1 MPFEFTRS
9 RTLIPQMVHFYVR
22 KSRYGTNSNESE
34 GVRIVEKRSW
44 KDREVGK
51 ILVGKNSVG
60 KDRTKLERFTVSWK
74 DFFKLERFTLSWKDF
89 FKLESF
95 HRSWK
100 DNNKTIGV

>member
-1 MPFEFTRS
+1 MR
-9 RTLIPQMVHFYVR
+9 VV
-22 KSRYGTNSNESE
+22 G
-34 GVRIVEKRSW
+34 KRSW

-60 KDRTKLERFTVSWK
+60 KTRTKLERLERSWK

-95 HRSWK
+95 H
-100 DNNKTIGV
+100 